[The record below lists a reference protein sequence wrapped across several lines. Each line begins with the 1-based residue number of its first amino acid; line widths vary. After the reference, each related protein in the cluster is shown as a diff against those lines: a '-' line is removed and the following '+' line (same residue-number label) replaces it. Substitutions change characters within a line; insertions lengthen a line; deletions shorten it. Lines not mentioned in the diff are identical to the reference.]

1 MPDLKKYADQLKF
14 EITVADFLSD
24 DDREMVFDLIEK
36 VLGDDDD

>member
-1 MPDLKKYADQLKF
+1 MPDLKKYADQLKL
-14 EITVADFLSD
+14 EIAIDDFLSD

>member
-1 MPDLKKYADQLKF
+1 MPDLKKYADQIKF
-14 EITVADFLSD
+14 EIAVADFLSD